1 MFNKEKHPINYEWE
15 IYYQKL
21 ENIREDGIC
30 NMWGASPY
38 LKEAYPDLSYEQCT
52 DILLSWIANYD
63 ELNSKYGWRLY

>member
-38 LKEAYPDLSYEQCT
+38 LKEAYPE
-52 DILLSWIANYD
+52 
-63 ELNSKYGWRLY
+63 